1 MGLHR
6 GHRLALRDHGVAE
19 IITKDELVVLAI
31 PDLHFPFAHPDAF
44 RFLADLKKEFNPDI
58 VVCLG
63 DEVDFAALSFHDRDP
78 DMPGARHEYEAA
90 LAQMH
95 KLYRIFPDVLCCTSN
110 HTSRGFRV
118 AYKAGL
124 PSSMLRGYREFLE
137 APQGWSWHDRI
148 VINDCLYI
156 HGDAASGP
164 AGTRKLVSENRMSVV
179 HGHFHSN
186 AGVQYSASPFRQVFG
201 CNAGCLI
208 DVNAMAFRYGNK
220 YASKGTVGAAIIR
233 GGKEAHFIPMR

>member
-1 MGLHR
+1 MAKYGDYKLVSK
-6 GHRLALRDHGVAE
+6 DHGVVE
-19 IITKDELVVLAI
+19 LVSKDELVVLAI
-31 PDLHFPFAHPDAF
+31 PDLHLPFAHPDAF
-44 RFLADLKKEFNPDI
+44 RFLADLKEEFQPDV

-78 DMPGARHEYEAA
+78 DMAGPRHELESA
-90 LAQMH
+90 LEQLGE
-95 KLYRIFPDVLCCTSN
+95 LYKIFPDVLCATSN

-124 PSSMLRGYREFLE
+124 PSQMLRGYAEFLQ
-137 APQGWSWHDRI
+137 APPGWSWHDRI

-208 DVNAMAFRYGNK
+208 DLTAIAFRYGNK
-220 YASKGTVGAAIIR
+220 YASKGTLGAAIIR